1 MLHVRANALP
11 LLPPSSLPLRTL
23 GQAVTESDLKEMIAE
38 VDADNSGELDF
49 PEFLTMMVRKV
60 RGVDIQVEIEA
71 AFASFDQDNSGTIDS
86 TELEE
91 ILSKIDRKLTKDDIN
106 AMISE
111 ADVDGDGQINYS
123 EVRERDH

>member
-1 MLHVRANALP
+1 
-11 LLPPSSLPLRTL
+11 
-23 GQAVTESDLKEMIAE
+23 MIAE